1 MKIPHVG
8 HSVASA
14 SGYMFAMRVLV
25 ILVLSLV
32 TAWAEQATGRSWPI
46 PGIQLAL
53 VVPAE
58 WTGVR
63 DHAGSA
69 LVLRSGLPAGK
80 SGEGAERARGIIAV
94 ALQSVKDEGPL
105 AFAVRCRRDLERT
118 AAGLTLGTASDL
130 VLGGRSWTKQ
140 PYRLQVGQFTFA
152 QVSYATVIDGTGICI
167 TCSCSDDG
175 FAQWQSAFDAAIAS
189 LGRSRLTIDLK

>member
-1 MKIPHVG
+1 MLAHVG
-8 HSVASA
+8 HSVASP
-14 SGYMFAMRVLV
+14 SSYTLPMRFAVL
-25 ILVLSLV
+25 LLLSLV
-32 TAWAEQATGRSWPI
+32 TAWAEDASARTWPI
-46 PGIQLAL
+46 PGTQLA
-53 VVPAE
+53 VIVPVE

-80 SGEGAERARGIIAV
+80 SGEMGERARGIIAV
-94 ALQSVKDEGPL
+94 ALQQVKDEGPL

-118 AAGLTLGTASDL
+118 AAGLTLGAAGDL

-140 PYRLQVGQFTFA
+140 PYRMQVGQFTFA
-152 QVSYATVIDGTGICI
+152 QVSYATVIDGTGICV
-167 TCSCSDDG
+167 TCSCIDDG
-175 FAQWQSAFDAAIAS
+175 FASWQAAFDAAIAS